1 MGEGNG
7 KSDTGSGGLEEGKKE
22 DGVKTVTGNGERR
35 GALREIGVCWT
46 YACARIRA
54 EFLIK
59 LKLLID
65 SLRVPVLP
73 GVPTIPD
80 YSDFPPVS
88 PVFLARCNNNN
99 AHPHLRKASSGT
111 IWKRHASSLR
121 PG

>member
-1 MGEGNG
+1 M
-7 KSDTGSGGLEEGKKE
+7 LY
-22 DGVKTVTGNGERR
+22 VR
-35 GALREIGVCWT
+35 G
-46 YACARIRA
+46 IRA

-88 PVFLARCNNNN
+88 PVFLARCNIHSISKKLLQEQFGRGMPLLHGRVN
-99 AHPHLRKASSGT
+99 
-111 IWKRHASSLR
+111 
-121 PG
+121 